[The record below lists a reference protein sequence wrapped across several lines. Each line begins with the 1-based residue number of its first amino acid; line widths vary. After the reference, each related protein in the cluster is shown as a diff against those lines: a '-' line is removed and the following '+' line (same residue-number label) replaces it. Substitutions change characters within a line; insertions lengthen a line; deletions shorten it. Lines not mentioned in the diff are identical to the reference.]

1 MKKIFIIAP
10 HFPPSALPPSQRVR
24 LMAKH
29 LKSLGWY
36 PHIFTTFSKFREEK
50 EDAWMTELVGND
62 FDITV
67 VKSLN
72 QKKTRKFGIGDL
84 GLRMIPYLLPAI
96 KKAAKK
102 EKPDFILYPVP
113 PWYILLI
120 APLIKRKTRIPFG
133 IDFIDPWFVGEIPK
147 NANLKKKISQKI
159 ARRFE
164 KKAVLK
170 SDIIYSVS
178 EGINNNL
185 RERYNL
191 TESKPLLAIP
201 YGVEP
206 SDFNIITANNKN
218 NKITFRYIGAVWNDA
233 YPVLETLLKS
243 VSEIEKK
250 IPLKIEFYGTSYA
263 GEGLSKPQ
271 TNKWIKQFEMQNY
284 MTENPLRIP
293 YKKAVEL
300 TMTADIIL
308 LFGGMQPY
316 YAASKLM
323 GLIASGKPFI
333 AFLHENSFPAKFL
346 KQLDYKYIVTY
357 SQIELPE
364 TKLSELIQK
373 IKELIKEKDDFVKFV
388 LSNPLIQKHTA
399 LGMTKEF
406 VKPIENLIKNTN
418 DKSQRKNKK

>member
-24 LMAKH
+24 LMVKH

-36 PHIFTTFSKFREEK
+36 PHVFTTEAKYREEK
-50 EDAWMTELVGND
+50 EDAWMTELAGND
-62 FDITV
+62 FDLTV
-67 VKSLN
+67 VKALN

-120 APLIKRKTRIPFG
+120 APRIKRKTGIPYG
-133 IDFIDPWFVGEIPK
+133 IDFIDPWFVGDIPK
-147 NANLKKKISQKI
+147 DANFKKRISQKI
-159 ARRFE
+159 ARKFE
-164 KKAVLK
+164 KKAVLEAA
-170 SDIIYSVS
+170 IIYSVS

-185 RERYNL
+185 ESRYYIEN
-191 TESKPLLAIP
+191 KPLLAIP

-206 SDFNIITANNKN
+206 SDFYLKAQKSISDKVI
-218 NKITFRYIGAVWNDA
+218 FRYIGAVWNNA
-233 YPVLETLLKS
+233 YLVLEPLLKS
-243 VSEIEKK
+243 LSEIEKDT
-250 IPLKIEFYGTSYA
+250 PLEIGFFGTSYA
-263 GEGLSKPQ
+263 GEGLAKQQ
-271 TNKWIKQFEMQNY
+271 TFKWIEKFGMQSY
-284 MTENPLRIP
+284 MTENPLRVS

-300 TMTADIIL
+300 TLSADIIL

-333 AFLHENSFPAKFL
+333 AFLHNDSFPAKFL
-346 KQLDYKYIVTY
+346 KQLNYKYIVTY
-357 SQIELPE
+357 SQKELPE
-364 TKLSELIQK
+364 TKLSELKNKITDLINQK
-373 IKELIKEKDDFVKFV
+373 DKFVKFD

-406 VKPIENLIKNTN
+406 VKPVENLLKKN
-418 DKSQRKNKK
+418 DKP

>member
-10 HFPPSALPPSQRVR
+10 HFPPSALPPAQRVR
-24 LMAKH
+24 LMVKH
-29 LKSLGWY
+29 LKTLGWY
-36 PHIFTTFSKFREEK
+36 PHVFTTESKFREEK
-50 EDAWMTELVGND
+50 EDAWMTELAGDD
-62 FDITV
+62 FDLTV
-67 VKSLN
+67 VKALN
-72 QKKTRKFGIGDL
+72 QKKTRKFGVGDL

-120 APLIKRKTRIPFG
+120 APLIKRKTKIPYG

-147 NANLKKKISQKI
+147 NSNFKKRISQKF

-170 SDIIYSVS
+170 ADIIYSVS
-178 EGINNNL
+178 EGININL
-185 RERYNL
+185 KSRYSIEN
-191 TESKPLLAIP
+191 KPLLAIP

-206 SDFNIITANNKN
+206 SDFNISTEMPVSD
-218 NKITFRYIGAVWNDA
+218 KITFRYIGAVWNDA
-233 YPVLETLLKS
+233 YSVLEPLLKS
-243 VSEIEKK
+243 LSIIEKET
-250 IPLKIEFYGTSYA
+250 PLQIEFYGTSYA
-263 GEGLSKPQ
+263 GEGLARPQ
-271 TNKWIKQFEMQNY
+271 TTKWIEQFEMQNF
-284 MTENPLRIP
+284 MIENPLRVP

-300 TMTADIIL
+300 TMFADIIL

-333 AFLHENSFPAKFL
+333 AFLHNDSFPAKFL

-357 SQIELPE
+357 SQKELPE
-364 TKLSELIQK
+364 TKLRELIEI
-373 IKELIKEKDDFVKFV
+373 IKQLIKEKDNIVKFDF
-388 LSNPLIQKHTA
+388 SNPLIQQHTA

-406 VKPIENLIKNTN
+406 IKPIENLLKIK
-418 DKSQRKNKK
+418 

>member
-24 LMAKH
+24 LMVKH

-36 PHIFTTFSKFREEK
+36 PHVFTTEPKYREEK
-50 EDAWMTELVGND
+50 EDEWMTELAGND
-62 FDITV
+62 FDLTK

-120 APLIKRKTRIPFG
+120 APLIKRKTDIPYG

-147 NANLKKKISQKI
+147 NANFKKRISQKI
-159 ARRFE
+159 ARKFE

-191 TESKPLLAIP
+191 TENKPLLAIP

-206 SDFNIITANNKN
+206 SDFNLKIENAKN
-218 NKITFRYIGAVWNDA
+218 DKITFRYIGAVWNDA
-233 YPVLETLLKS
+233 YTVLEPLLKS
-243 VSEIEKK
+243 LSEIEKEV
-250 IPLKIEFYGTSYA
+250 LLEIEFYGTSYA

-271 TNKWIKQFEMQNY
+271 TNKWISKFGMQNY
-284 MTENPLRIP
+284 MTENPLRVP

-300 TMTADIIL
+300 TMSADIIL

-333 AFLHENSFPAKFL
+333 AFLHEHSFPAKFL
-346 KQLDYKYIVTY
+346 KKLDYKYIVTY
-357 SQIELPE
+357 SQKELPG
-364 TKLSELIQK
+364 TKLAELTRK
-373 IKELIKEKDDFVKFV
+373 IKQLIKEKDNFVKFD

-406 VKPIENLIKNTN
+406 IEPIENLVEKN
-418 DKSQRKNKK
+418 

>member
-1 MKKIFIIAP
+1 M
-10 HFPPSALPPSQRVR
+10 V
-24 LMAKH
+24 KH
-29 LKSLGWY
+29 LKNLGWY
-36 PHIFTTFSKFREEK
+36 PHIFTTEPKYREEK
-50 EDAWMTELVGND
+50 EDAWMTELAGND

-102 EKPDFILYPVP
+102 ENPDFVLYPVP

-120 APLIKRKTRIPFG
+120 APLIKRKTGIPYG

-147 NANLKKKISQKI
+147 DANFKKRISQKI
-159 ARRFE
+159 ARKFE
-164 KKAVLK
+164 KKAVLNA
-170 SDIIYSVS
+170 DIIYSVS

-185 RERYNL
+185 KERYNL
-191 TESKPLLAIP
+191 PKSKSLLAIP

-206 SDFNIITANNKN
+206 SDFEVKIKKNSSDEII
-218 NKITFRYIGAVWNDA
+218 FRYIGAVWHDA
-233 YPVLETLLKS
+233 YPVLEPLLKS
-243 VSEIEKK
+243 LSEIEKE

-263 GEGLSKPQ
+263 GENLAKPQ
-271 TNKWIKQFEMQNY
+271 TVQWIEKFKMQSY
-284 MTENPLRIP
+284 MTENPQRVS

-300 TMTADIIL
+300 TMTSDIIL

-333 AFLHENSFPAKFL
+333 AFLHNDSFPAEFL
-346 KQLDYKYIVTY
+346 KHLNYKYIVTY
-357 SQIELPE
+357 SEKELPE
-364 TKLSELIQK
+364 TKFKELTEK
-373 IKELIKEKDDFVKFV
+373 IKELIKNKDNFAKFD

-406 VKPIENLIKNTN
+406 VMPIENLL
-418 DKSQRKNKK
+418 KK

>member
-1 MKKIFIIAP
+1 M
-10 HFPPSALPPSQRVR
+10 V
-24 LMAKH
+24 KH
-29 LKSLGWY
+29 LKNLGWH
-36 PHIFTTFSKFREEK
+36 PHIFTTEPKYREEK
-50 EDAWMTELVGND
+50 EDAWMTELAGND

-67 VKSLN
+67 IKSLN

-120 APLIKRKTRIPFG
+120 APHIKRKTGIPYG

-147 NANLKKKISQKI
+147 NANLKKRISQKI
-159 ARRFE
+159 ARKFE

-170 SDIIYSVS
+170 ADIIYSVS

-185 RERYNL
+185 KERYSVDNEL
-191 TESKPLLAIP
+191 LLAIP

-206 SDFNIITANNKN
+206 SDFALKVKKEKSSKII
-218 NKITFRYIGAVWNDA
+218 FRYIGAVWQDA
-233 YPVLETLLKS
+233 YAVLEPLLKS
-243 VSEIEKK
+243 LSKIEKE

-271 TNKWIKQFEMQNY
+271 TNKWTEKFAMQNF
-284 MTENPLRIP
+284 MTENPQRVP

-300 TMTADIIL
+300 TLSADIIL

-333 AFLHENSFPAKFL
+333 AFLHKDSFPAKFL
-346 KQLDYKYIVTY
+346 KELSYKYIITY
-357 SQIELPE
+357 SQKELPE
-364 TKLSELIQK
+364 TKLSQLTEI
-373 IKELIKEKDDFVKFV
+373 IKELINKKDNFIKFD

-406 VKPIENLIKNTN
+406 VKPIENMLK
-418 DKSQRKNKK
+418 

>member
-24 LMAKH
+24 LMVKH
-29 LKSLGWY
+29 LKNLGWY
-36 PHIFTTFSKFREEK
+36 PHIFTTEPKYREEK
-50 EDAWMTELVGND
+50 EDAWMTELAGND

-67 VKSLN
+67 VKALN

-84 GLRMIPYLLPAI
+84 GLRMIPYLMPAV

-102 EKPDFILYPVP
+102 ETPDFILYPVP

-120 APLIKRKTRIPFG
+120 APLIKRKTDIPYG

-147 NANLKKKISQKI
+147 AANFKKRISQKI

-164 KKAVLK
+164 RKAVLNA
-170 SDIIYSVS
+170 DIIYSVS

-185 RERYNL
+185 KERYNL
-191 TESKPLLAIP
+191 PKSKPLLAIP

-206 SDFNIITANNKN
+206 SDFNLKTEKKTSDKVI
-218 NKITFRYIGAVWNDA
+218 FRYVGAVWNNA
-233 YPVLETLLKS
+233 YPVLEPLLKVLS
-243 VSEIEKK
+243 VTEKQ

-263 GEGLSKPQ
+263 GENLAKPQ
-271 TNKWIKQFEMQNY
+271 TIKWIEKFKMQNY
-284 MTENPLRIP
+284 MTENPLRVS

-300 TMTADIIL
+300 TMTSDIIL

-333 AFLHENSFPAKFL
+333 AFLHKDSFPAEFL
-346 KQLDYKYIVTY
+346 KHLNYKYIVTY
-357 SQIELPE
+357 SEKELPE
-364 TKLSELIQK
+364 TKLKELTEK
-373 IKELIKEKDDFVKFV
+373 IKELIKNKDNFAKFD

-406 VKPIENLIKNTN
+406 VMPIENLL
-418 DKSQRKNKK
+418 KK